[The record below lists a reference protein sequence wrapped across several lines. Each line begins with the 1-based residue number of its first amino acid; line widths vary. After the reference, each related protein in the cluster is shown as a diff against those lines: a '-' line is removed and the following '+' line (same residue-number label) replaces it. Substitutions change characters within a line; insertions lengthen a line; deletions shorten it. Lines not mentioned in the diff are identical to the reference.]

1 MLGLTWDKY
10 LLVCQ
15 ELGQVPDESK
25 KPLQF
30 EELPFEAQLQVEI
43 YNQMQD
49 TYMLPAMSAP
59 IYTGKDINNLTV
71 LFPIYEVPV
80 EDRALMLEFINI
92 IDEGPIKKSRDAAI
106 RQAKKGKK
114 PTIKN

>member
-1 MLGLTWDKY
+1 
-10 LLVCQ
+10 
-15 ELGQVPDESK
+15 
-25 KPLQF
+25 
-30 EELPFEAQLQVEI
+30 
-43 YNQMQD
+43 
-49 TYMLPAMSAP
+49 MLPAMSAP

-106 RQAKKGKK
+106 R
-114 PTIKN
+114 